1 MEHPIKRLLL
11 LGSVLFSHGLR
22 FKSIFTIRH
31 EKGRL
36 THLQC
41 WSRSD
46 ETTAVEN
53 LIMFLSYVVME

>member
-1 MEHPIKRLLL
+1 M
-11 LGSVLFSHGLR
+11 
-22 FKSIFTIRH
+22 RH

-46 ETTAVEN
+46 ETTALEN